1 MDNENRLSDVITTL
15 YDALGLLAIAV
26 GASCGAFLLIGWACI
41 LVGGV
46 IMLMGVRIINWV
58 ATPSQAPSWWRR
70 IREGGRT

>member
-1 MDNENRLSDVITTL
+1 MDNEIRLRDVITTI
-15 YDALGLLAIAV
+15 YDAIGLLAVAV

-46 IMLMGVRIINWV
+46 IMLIGVRIMDWV
-58 ATPSQAPSWWRR
+58 AAPSSAPRWWRR